1 MSCVF
6 LISDVAEVAEC
17 GLSPVPPGLHRPGGP
32 GCQRPR
38 AHGHHHKGEVPPDP
52 WLGADC
58 LRGSFLKICFYSF
71 VFELGGG
78 GRGEGGGIWK
88 LKDPEIMDIIM
99 KKFRQTHGMVLI
111 ASEVVS

>member
-1 MSCVF
+1 MLLKLQNDASLVSRMILYHVTMSSVF

-58 LRGSFLKICFYSF
+58 LRGSFLKISF
-71 VFELGGG
+71 VFIVLFLKWGGG
-78 GRGEGGGIWK
+78 GFGN
-88 LKDPEIMDIIM
+88 
-99 KKFRQTHGMVLI
+99 
-111 ASEVVS
+111 